1 MTIRLP
7 EAILFLIVRNSS
19 NKDQSFAPFCF
30 MKALFYAAAFLA
42 FLTDEKIVGA
52 DPLPSDLPAPNGN
65 AVETIVFLRHGE
77 KPEKEIGQINCQGL
91 NRALALPRVLT
102 SKYGKPDYIFAPAAA
117 RMSKLVGGYD
127 YLRPLA
133 TIEPTAIE
141 LGMPVNTNYAY
152 TDIKGLRSEL
162 MEKKYQAAL
171 IFVAWEHHQLEDLVK
186 RLVSD
191 FHGDPETVPHWKG
204 KDFDSLY
211 VVRITTHDSTK
222 SISFTL
228 DQEGLSN
235 LSTDCPE
242 EKVRSV
248 TN

>member
-1 MTIRLP
+1 
-7 EAILFLIVRNSS
+7 
-19 NKDQSFAPFCF
+19 

-42 FLTDEKIVGA
+42 FLINGKMAEA
-52 DPLPSDLPAPNGN
+52 DPPQPASPAPNGN

-77 KPEKEIGQINCQGL
+77 KPEQEIGQLNCQGL

-102 SKYGKPDYIFAPAAA
+102 SKFGKPDYIFAPAAA
-117 RMSKLVGGYD
+117 RMSKLVGGYN

-141 LGMPVNTNYAY
+141 LDMPVNTNYAY
-152 TDIKGLRSEL
+152 TDIDGLRSEL
-162 MEKKYQAAL
+162 TGQKYQTAL

-211 VVRITTHDSTK
+211 VVRITTRDATK
-222 SISFTL
+222 SISFTQ

-242 EKVRSV
+242 EKVPAG

>member
-1 MTIRLP
+1 
-7 EAILFLIVRNSS
+7 
-19 NKDQSFAPFCF
+19 

-42 FLTDEKIVGA
+42 FLIDGKIAEA
-52 DPLPSDLPAPNGN
+52 DPLPADSPAPNAT

-77 KPEKEIGQINCQGL
+77 KPEHEIGQLNCQGL

-102 SKYGKPDYIFAPAAA
+102 SKFGKPDYIFAPAAS
-117 RMSKLVGGYD
+117 RMSKLVGGYN

-133 TIEPTAIE
+133 TIEPTAVE
-141 LGMPVNTNYAY
+141 LNMPVNTNYAY
-152 TDIKGLRSEL
+152 TDISGLRSEL
-162 MEKKYQAAL
+162 TGKKYQTSL
-171 IFVAWEHHQLEDLVK
+171 IFVAWEHHQLEDLVR

-191 FHGDPETVPHWKG
+191 FHGDPEAVPRWKG

-211 VVRITTHDSTK
+211 VVRITTHGSTK
-222 SISFTL
+222 SITFTQ

-242 EKVRSV
+242 EKVRTV

>member
-1 MTIRLP
+1 
-7 EAILFLIVRNSS
+7 
-19 NKDQSFAPFCF
+19 

-42 FLTDEKIVGA
+42 FLINGKMVEA
-52 DPLPSDLPAPNGN
+52 DPPQPASPAPNGN

-77 KPEKEIGQINCQGL
+77 KPEQEIGQLNCQGL

-102 SKYGKPDYIFAPAAA
+102 SKFGKPDYIFAPAAA
-117 RMSKLVGGYD
+117 RMSKLVGGYN

-141 LGMPVNTNYAY
+141 LDMPVNTNYAY
-152 TDIKGLRSEL
+152 TDIDGLRSEL
-162 MEKKYQAAL
+162 TGQKYQTAL

-211 VVRITTHDSTK
+211 VVRITTRDATK
-222 SISFTL
+222 SISFTH

-242 EKVRSV
+242 EKVPAG